1 MPVRLPLAKVVALRN
16 PYSDCPWPHS
26 EIRPW
31 EIRKAVAEKRLRRE
45 LTDGWHG
52 CYSRKENIERIAY
65 FVVRGWRDP
74 IGIDVGVPGLSFHEP
89 ALTDGYHRLSAA
101 MFRKDSHIRAVVDG
115 DLKYA
120 FELFG
125 VNCEEKHDRWPKAR

>member
-26 EIRPW
+26 EIRPCD
-31 EIRKAVAEKRLRRE
+31 IRKAIAEKRLRRE
-45 LTDGWHG
+45 VTDGWHG
-52 CYSRKENIERIAY
+52 VYSRKENIERIAY
-65 FVVRGWRDP
+65 FVVKGWRDP
-74 IGIDVGVPGLSFHEP
+74 IGIDVGVPGMGFQGP

-101 MFRKDSHIRAVVDG
+101 MFRRDTHIRAVVDG
-115 DLKYA
+115 DLNFA

-125 VNCEEKHDRWPKAR
+125 VNCEEKYGR